1 MKKVLICI
9 PHLKTYSLVFSG
21 ARDVVDAI
29 ITGLCY
35 IGYKQI
41 AGVGAY
47 THSGQGLRFSLVCLL
62 NWYLV

>member
-1 MKKVLICI
+1 M
-9 PHLKTYSLVFSG
+9 
-21 ARDVVDAI
+21 VDTI

-62 NWYLV
+62 NWYLVKTTM